1 MLWLDDYERRAR
13 LAPGLLA
20 LMAINVVLAV
30 LGLNKAP
37 VVVSVVTALSLAGG
51 PVALAEIVRHQGRKA
66 QEMLWVSWGG
76 SPTIQ
81 KLRLRQGGQN
91 TLQREIWRKAVSS
104 VTGIALPNLR
114 SENGNPAKADEAI
127 EVAVGQ
133 LRNLT
138 RNAENFP
145 LVRAENRSYGF
156 QRNVYGIRWIARTIA
171 ISVGLGVMAYMLWL
185 AKIDHQPAVTTVN
198 ILALV
203 ATAGCLVMWWLLP
216 SSARLQ
222 GAAERYAYELLQ
234 AAVVL
239 DGEKSAISVTEQQP
253 S

>member
-1 MLWLDDYERRAR
+1 
-13 LAPGLLA
+13 
-20 LMAINVVLAV
+20 MAINVALAV
-30 LGLNKAP
+30 LGLSREP
-37 VVVSVVTALSLAGG
+37 VVVSVVAALSLAGG

-66 QEMLWVSWGG
+66 QETLWASWGG

-81 KLRLRQGGQN
+81 KLRLRQEGQN
-91 TLQREIWRKAVSS
+91 SLQREMWRKAVSS
-104 VTGIALPNLR
+104 VTGIALPSLR
-114 SENGNPAKADEAI
+114 SENRDPARTDEAI

-138 RNAENFP
+138 RNAEKFP

-156 QRNVYGIRWIARTIA
+156 QRNVYGIRWIARAIA
-171 ISVGLGVMAYMLWL
+171 FGVGLGVLAYMLWL
-185 AKIDHQPAVTTVN
+185 AKVEHQPALTTVN

-203 ATAGCLVMWWLLP
+203 ATAGCIIMWWLLP
-216 SSARLQ
+216 SPVRLE

-239 DGEKSAISVTEQQP
+239 DGEKNDATPEAGQQP